1 MGAVSTLMVRKKW
14 TWKIRSQISISRHGA
29 CRYMLAHEGFL
40 ENLWGNMY
48 VIHFLFV
55 STMYDVLKSW
65 YFAFLANQKQQNS
78 RDVLQYRLCNQGA
91 SDRFPLF
98 QRHRWGSWQRS
109 CKKLEV
115 LQGGRWTS
123 IQWDYLVCG
132 MFTLALSVY
141 PYMHT
146 YIYIYNIELSACVMY
161 TILFTFFKC
170 SSSYWIAAKR
180 IVENTDSQDLGRR

>member
-1 MGAVSTLMVRKKW
+1 MEKPLIFTDLYGPWVPSPPWWWGKSGPGKSDL
-14 TWKIRSQISISRHGA
+14 RSQSAGTVLVGS

-115 LQGGRWTS
+115 LQGERWTS

-141 PYMHT
+141 LYMHT
-146 YIYIYNIELSACVMY
+146 
-161 TILFTFFKC
+161 
-170 SSSYWIAAKR
+170 
-180 IVENTDSQDLGRR
+180 